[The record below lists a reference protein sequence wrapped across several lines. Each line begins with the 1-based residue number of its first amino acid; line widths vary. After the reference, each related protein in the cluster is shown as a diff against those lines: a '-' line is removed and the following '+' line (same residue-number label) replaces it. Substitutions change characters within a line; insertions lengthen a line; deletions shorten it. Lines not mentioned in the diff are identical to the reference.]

1 MKKSI
6 HYITVGIILVVVM
19 YFYMYKKGILVKSNV
34 DQKEYFVRNV
44 SLEYNQKAAD
54 TLANINKNIEI
65 LLEFLKKQNNG
76 VYQKNIDLLLTR
88 FNKETLMENILQIDT
103 TFTIDK
109 GLRIEMCLSDSNNNI
124 YDINTLM
131 FVILHELGHCASITY
146 DHTPEFYK
154 NFAYITKQAVNVGVY
169 KYIDYNKSPLEY
181 CGMKINNSIIKM

>member
-1 MKKSI
+1 MKK
-6 HYITVGIILVVVM
+6 IIVVCIVLIVLFAV
-19 YFYMYKKGILVKSNV
+19 YFWINIKGITIKSNV

-54 TLANINKNIEI
+54 TLANINKNIGV
-65 LLEFLKKQNNG
+65 LLEFLKKRNNG
-76 VYQKNIDLLLTR
+76 IYQKNIDLLLTR

-146 DHTPEFYK
+146 DHTPEFYR
-154 NFAYITKQAVNVGVY
+154 NFAYITKQAVNAGVY

-181 CGMKINNSIIKM
+181 CGIKINNSIIKM

>member
-1 MKKSI
+1 MTI
-6 HYITVGIILVVVM
+6 IIVVVCILVVFSV
-19 YFYMYKKGILVKSNV
+19 YFWLHRKGIFIKSNV

-54 TLANINKNIEI
+54 TLANINKNISI
-65 LLEFLKKQNNG
+65 LLEVLKNQNNG
-76 VYQKNIDLLLTR
+76 IYQKNIDLLLSR

-109 GLRIEMCLSDSNNNI
+109 GLRIEMCISDSNNNI

-146 DHTPEFYK
+146 DHTPEFYR
-154 NFAYITKQAVNVGVY
+154 NFAYITRQAINVGVY
-169 KYIDYNKSPLEY
+169 KYIDYSKSPLEY
-181 CGMKINNSIIKM
+181 CGMTVNNSIIKL